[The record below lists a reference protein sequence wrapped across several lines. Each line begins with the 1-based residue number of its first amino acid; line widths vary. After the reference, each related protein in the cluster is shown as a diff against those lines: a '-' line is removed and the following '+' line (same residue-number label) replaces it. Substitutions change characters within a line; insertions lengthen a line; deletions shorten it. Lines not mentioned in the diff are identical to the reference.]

1 MNYKLTK
8 LTEEEK
14 FSISGAGVAAV
25 ATATLTALP
34 SVINVLMNLI
44 GVFKGAT
51 SHSGELK
58 TKENTIK
65 WDNSETKNSASSKN
79 PIYFVY

>member
-1 MNYKLTK
+1 MNSKLVK

-14 FSISGAGVAAV
+14 YNISGAGIGAV

-34 SVINVLMNLI
+34 SVINTLMNLV
-44 GVFKGAT
+44 GMFKGAT

-65 WDNSETKNSASSKN
+65 WDNSEAKSTASKT
-79 PIYFVY
+79 PIYFIY